1 MSLIKIIKKRRKDGK
16 DENQRKVIF
25 PLDNRHFIT
34 VIGMFIYVIVSGI
47 GSWHKNNNSP
57 RLSVPVKIVT
67 KRADTMYTHQEDMM
81 STSHTTYYVTFE
93 VESGDR
99 IELVVPSREY
109 GFMVE
114 GDQGKLTFQGTRYI
128 SFDRNY

>member
-1 MSLIKIIKKRRKDGK
+1 MFDIMFTIVP
-16 DENQRKVIF
+16 VI
-25 PLDNRHFIT
+25 
-34 VIGMFIYVIVSGI
+34 VIGMFIYAIVSGI
-47 GSWHKNNNSP
+47 GTWHKNNNSP

-67 KRADTMYTHQEDMM
+67 KRTNTTYTHQQDMM
-81 STSHTTYYVTFE
+81 ASSHTTYYVTFE

-109 GFMVE
+109 GLMVN
-114 GDQGKLTFQGTRYI
+114 GDQGTLTFQGTRYI

>member
-1 MSLIKIIKKRRKDGK
+1 MFDLTDDEILIAT
-16 DENQRKVIF
+16 IF
-25 PLDNRHFIT
+25 IP
-34 VIGMFIYVIVSGI
+34 VIVALLLFLPIIVKGI
-47 GSWHKNNNSP
+47 SVWHKNNNSP

-67 KRADTMYTHQEDMM
+67 KRADTTYTSQQDMM
-81 STSHTTYYVTFE
+81 SSSHTTYYVTFE

-99 IELVVPSREY
+99 IELVVPSSEY

>member
-1 MSLIKIIKKRRKDGK
+1 MFDLMFTI
-16 DENQRKVIF
+16 V
-25 PLDNRHFIT
+25 PVL

-128 SFDRNY
+128 SFNLNY

>member
-1 MSLIKIIKKRRKDGK
+1 MFDLMFT
-16 DENQRKVIF
+16 VV
-25 PLDNRHFIT
+25 PVL
-34 VIGMFIYVIVSGI
+34 VIGMFIFVFVSNI
-47 GSWHKNNNSP
+47 STWHKNNNSP

-67 KRADTMYTHQEDMM
+67 KHADTTYTHQQDMM
-81 STSHTTYYVTFE
+81 ASSHTTYYVTFE

-99 IELVVPSREY
+99 IELVVPSHEY

-114 GDQGKLTFQGTRYI
+114 GDQGTLTFQGTRYL

>member
-1 MSLIKIIKKRRKDGK
+1 MFDLMFTI
-16 DENQRKVIF
+16 VPVF
-25 PLDNRHFIT
+25 

-47 GSWHKNNNSP
+47 GTWHNNNNNNNNSP

-67 KRADTMYTHQEDMM
+67 KRADTTYTSQQDMM
-81 STSHTTYYVTFE
+81 ASSHTTYYVTFE

-99 IELVVPSREY
+99 IELVVPRSEY

>member
-1 MSLIKIIKKRRKDGK
+1 MFDLMFTI
-16 DENQRKVIF
+16 V
-25 PLDNRHFIT
+25 PVL

-114 GDQGKLTFQGTRYI
+114 ETKENLLSREQDIYHLIEITKRA
-128 SFDRNY
+128 NYRPF

>member
-1 MSLIKIIKKRRKDGK
+1 MFDLMFTI
-16 DENQRKVIF
+16 V
-25 PLDNRHFIT
+25 PVL

-67 KRADTMYTHQEDMM
+67 KRAHIDVSNGD
-81 STSHTTYYVTFE
+81 SHTTYYVTFE
-93 VESGDR
+93 AESGDR
-99 IELVVPSREY
+99 TEFRVSGREY
-109 GFMVE
+109 GSMAE

-128 SFDRNY
+128 SFDRDF